1 MSLHI
6 NRWTRLWWYLK
17 TKLIYRK
24 EFYSIG
30 AKSIIFKPMQFSE
43 TQSVNIGNSTFIAH
57 YGWIM
62 GGQNKNIITLL
73 IGNNVQIGHFSH
85 IIAKNRVIIE
95 NSVLIAD
102 KVYISDCEH
111 EFLDIDNPILDQGLR
126 YVGDVLIGEGS
137 WIGENVCIIGAKIGK
152 HCIIGANAVVN
163 KDIPDYSIAVGVPA
177 KVVKKYDFNI
187 KGWVRVNGIQ

>member
-1 MSLHI
+1 MDG
-6 NRWTRLWWYLK
+6 LW
-17 TKLIYRK
+17 
-24 EFYSIG
+24 
-30 AKSIIFKPMQFSE
+30 
-43 TQSVNIGNSTFIAH
+43 
-57 YGWIM
+57 